1 MADRAF
7 TIRRATQADA
17 AALGH
22 LGALLWRVHHDWDQ
36 RRFTIPTPHAE
47 ADYSAFLVSELTN
60 ENAAVFVA
68 AQSGAVIGYAYAALE
83 PGSFKELRDPCG
95 YVHDVAVFE
104 EGRRTGV
111 ATALITAAAEWLDA
125 KGAPRIVIWTA
136 EQNAAAQR
144 LFDRLGFR
152 RTMIEMTREL

>member
-1 MADRAF
+1 MANIQF

-17 AALGH
+17 AAMGH
-22 LGALLWRVHHDWDQ
+22 LGALLWRAHHQWDP
-36 RRFTIPTPHAE
+36 RRFTTPSLNAE
-47 ADYSAFLVSELTN
+47 ASYSTFLVAQLTD

-68 AQSGAVIGYAYAALE
+68 EQSGAVIGYAYAGLE

-95 YVHDVAVFE
+95 YVHDVAVLE

-111 ATALITAAAEWLDA
+111 ATALISAATEWLAA
-125 KGAPRIVIWTA
+125 KDAPRVVIWTA
-136 EQNAAAQR
+136 EQNVAAQR
-144 LFDRLGFR
+144 LFERLGFR

>member
-1 MADRAF
+1 MANIQF

-17 AALGH
+17 AAMGH
-22 LGALLWRVHHDWDQ
+22 LGALLWRAHHQWDQ
-36 RRFTIPTPHAE
+36 RRFTTPSLNAE
-47 ADYSAFLVSELTN
+47 ANYSTFLVAQLTD

-68 AQSGAVIGYAYAALE
+68 EQSGAVIGYAYAGLE

-95 YVHDVAVFE
+95 YVHDVAVLE

-111 ATALITAAAEWLDA
+111 ATALISAATEWLAA
-125 KGAPRIVIWTA
+125 KDAPRVVIWTA
-136 EQNAAAQR
+136 EQNVAAQR
-144 LFDRLGFR
+144 LFERLGFR